1 LRTSSLASG
10 GMLIGFNFF
19 TACKDTV
26 KMPVDISKLDYNDF
40 NAFIKISDEGM
51 VTIFSPNPEIGQGV
65 KTSMPMIIAEE
76 LDVPWENVNVVQGI
90 LDTQNYTRQVAGGS
104 QSIRFGWDALR
115 QTGATARQLL
125 VNAAAARW
133 GVDPS
138 ECSAKQG
145 VITNAKGETL
155 GYGDVVKEAAL
166 LQIPA
171 SEGAEEEDN
180 SENPEFKD
188 EQAEGVAGNVKLK
201 DPKDYTL
208 IGTDVGNVDIDK
220 IITGKPLFGLDYKAE
235 GMVYASVLRPPAF
248 GQVLESYD
256 DSATKAIPGVIDV
269 VKIGDKAIAMMGKEE
284 VDWSVRLAPSEK
296 VVVIAENTWSA
307 IKGKKAIKAEWREAT
322 LLESSK
328 AHDKI
333 LTDLLDGNDFQNLRK
348 DGDVKK
354 AFKQADKVVERTYES
369 PFLPHNCMEPMNFYA
384 NVTDSKIHL
393 VGPVQTPA
401 SAASTVANLLGRD
414 EKDIRLE
421 MTRMGGGFG
430 RRLYGDFV
438 YEAAEI
444 SDKIRK
450 PVKMVSTREDDMTT
464 GVYRPAIKY
473 RIAASIKDGEITG
486 YHLKEAAVDSN
497 MYELIPNFFPAG
509 AIENYQ
515 VDVAKYDS
523 NITTGAW
530 RAPYTNF
537 LSYAEQAFLDE
548 LAEITE
554 KDPVKMRL
562 DLLEKVK
569 GTTDDRIQ
577 YSAERLQDVLKLAVE
592 KSMYNEP
599 KEGIFQGVCAYY
611 CHNTHVAEVAD
622 VVMENNQPVVK
633 KITVAVDCGIVINP
647 LGAKNQIEGGAIDGV
662 GHSMYGDFAF
672 ENGMPTSNNYDKYR
686 LIRMN
691 ETPVVETH
699 FVKNTLS
706 PTGLGEPTLPPA
718 GAAVA
723 IAMKKATGQFWD
735 SLWKY
740 CFLELQ
746 RILLGIHKSSFLNRI
761 KFQVPFRS

>member
-1 LRTSSLASG
+1 MSTTISTKFSRRSFLRTSSLASG

-19 TACKDTV
+19 TACKDNV
-26 KMPVDISKLDYNDF
+26 KMPVDISKLNYNDF

-51 VTIFSPNPEIGQGV
+51 VTLFSPNPEIGQGV

-76 LDVPWENVNVVQGI
+76 LDVPWENVNVVQGV

-115 QTGATARQLL
+115 QTGATARQML

-133 GVDPS
+133 GVDAS

-155 GYGDVVKEAAL
+155 GYGDVVKEAAKM
-166 LQIPA
+166 QIPT
-171 SEGAEEEDN
+171 SEGAEEEESK

-188 EQAEGVAGNVKLK
+188 TKAQEVAGKVKLK
-201 DPKDYTL
+201 DPKDYTI
-208 IGTDVGNVDIDK
+208 IGMDVGNVDIDE

-235 GMVYASVLRPPAF
+235 GMVYATVLRPPAF

-256 DSATKAIPGVIDV
+256 DTAAKAIPGVIDV
-269 VKIGDKAIAMMGKEE
+269 IKIGEKAKALLEKEQ
-284 VDWSVRLAPSEK
+284 VNWTAVLSPSEK
-296 VVVIAENTWSA
+296 VVVIAKNSWAA
-307 IKGKKAIKAEWREAT
+307 IKGKKALSAKWT
-322 LLESSK
+322 QTTPLENTK

-333 LTDLLDGNDFQNLRK
+333 LTDLLDGNEFQNMRK

-354 AFKQADKVVERTYES
+354 AFMQADRVLDRTYES
-369 PFLPHNCMEPMNFYA
+369 PFLPHNTMEPMNFFA
-384 NVTDSKIHL
+384 DVTDSKILL

-401 SAASTVANLLGRD
+401 DAASTVAELLGRD
-414 EKDIRLE
+414 QQDIRLE

-450 PVKMVSTREDDMTT
+450 PVKMFSTREDDMMT

-473 RIAASIKDGEITG
+473 RIAASIKNGEVTG
-486 YHLKEAAVDSN
+486 YHLKEAAVNGN
-497 MYELIPNFFPAG
+497 MYGLIPNFFPAG

-515 VDVAKYDS
+515 VDVANYDS

-537 LSYAEQAFLDE
+537 LSFAEQSFLDE
-548 LAEITE
+548 LAEAMD
-554 KDPVKMRL
+554 KDPVQMRL

-592 KSMYNEP
+592 KSGYRTP
-599 KEGIFQGVCAYY
+599 KDGVYQGVCAYY

-622 VVMENNQPVVK
+622 VVMEGDQPVVK

-647 LGAKNQIEGGAIDGV
+647 LGAKNQIEGGAIDGI
-662 GHSMYGDFAF
+662 GHSMYGDFVF
-672 ENGMPTSNNYDKYR
+672 ENGMATSNNYDKYR
-686 LIRMN
+686 LIRMK
-691 ETPVVETH
+691 ETPIVETH

-706 PTGLGEPTLPPA
+706 PTGLGEPALPPA
-718 GAAVA
+718 AAAVA
-723 IAMKKATGQFWD
+723 IAMKKATG
-735 SLWKY
+735 
-740 CFLELQ
+740 
-746 RILLGIHKSSFLNRI
+746 NRI
-761 KFQVPFRS
+761 YKQPFLDNMNTKPILG